1 MPSEELIKYAH
12 KISSSHAV
20 AAPYN
25 WEQGDPR
32 RPYPIDL
39 EMRQGLLCQQS
50 GFPLNLPEQHQQ
62 QQFASAGDA
71 QSYGDKP
78 TGSGS
83 QFLWQQAASSSTPDI
98 KPSISLQQM
107 GHSMGLMELKSNGN
121 KDNLEDVEV
130 MSTDSSSSSSSDSQ

>member
-50 GFPLNLPEQHQQ
+50 GLSLNPPEQQA
-62 QQFASAGDA
+62 QQFATSADS
-71 QSYGDKP
+71 QFDKP
-78 TGSGS
+78 GGS
-83 QFLWQQAASSSTPDI
+83 QFMWQTQGGSNTPDI
-98 KPSISLQQM
+98 KPSINLQM
-107 GHSMGLMELKSNGN
+107 SHKMSSLMELKSNGN